1 MSCHVSLLGG
11 SPYDSS
17 RSTFGFFY
25 PEFIQLMFNCKIN
38 MMIHCGGGISDMQ
51 IVRKIEP
58 FEIEPC
64 IESQVQAFKLCGG
77 FFKIFS

>member
-1 MSCHVSLLGG
+1 MSAFYEEVLMTLQ
-11 SPYDSS
+11 
-17 RSTFGFFY
+17 RSTFSFFY
-25 PEFIQLMFNCKIN
+25 PEFIQLMFNCKIH
-38 MMIHCGGGISDMQ
+38 MMIHWGDISDLQ

-58 FEIEPC
+58 FELEPC